1 MSAIINS
8 FGTLY
13 EPIKIDEE
21 GNVTLHDPY
30 GYGKRKTGLDGSGA
44 GRVTLPF
51 ETFDASWKSTPAAGD
66 VAILKDLLH
75 DGPDGRLLR
84 GSVQRGD
91 VDPTLGHPL
100 KGPQLKGLDLEPRQW
115 AQLRRRA

>member
-30 GYGKRKTGLDGSGA
+30 GYGKRKTGLDGSEAFHAATSG
-44 GRVTLPF
+44 GPKGTTSIFRPEWCFPWRKLP
-51 ETFDASWKSTPAAGD
+51 A
-66 VAILKDLLH
+66 
-75 DGPDGRLLR
+75 RL
-84 GSVQRGD
+84 
-91 VDPTLGHPL
+91 
-100 KGPQLKGLDLEPRQW
+100 
-115 AQLRRRA
+115 